1 MILFDDFGELLG
13 SDKESL
19 KLFGYTSIE
28 EFKEKV
34 EDISDFFIKKEG
46 YLYKFDNYNWIDYL
60 NYSEEKINKVLIRQ
74 KDNSVIE
81 AEISIKEIYNVI
93 EINGSKITY
102 LIEFHNKR
110 DIKHIEKEKLIKQD
124 SQKNIDKDSKNNREN
139 IKVNKIELSYDKI
152 KEEYDINEDFYNELL
167 NDFISES
174 KSDIE
179 LINAYIINNKYN
191 SILRVTNKLK
201 KICLNLKL
209 NSFLSILSDI
219 DRNIKNSNYESIEK
233 LLDKYVKELDILSR
247 YIR

>member
-110 DIKHIEKEKLIKQD
+110 DIKH
-124 SQKNIDKDSKNNREN
+124 NNN
-139 IKVNKIELSYDKI
+139 
-152 KEEYDINEDFYNELL
+152 
-167 NDFISES
+167 
-174 KSDIE
+174 
-179 LINAYIINNKYN
+179 
-191 SILRVTNKLK
+191 
-201 KICLNLKL
+201 
-209 NSFLSILSDI
+209 
-219 DRNIKNSNYESIEK
+219 
-233 LLDKYVKELDILSR
+233 
-247 YIR
+247 